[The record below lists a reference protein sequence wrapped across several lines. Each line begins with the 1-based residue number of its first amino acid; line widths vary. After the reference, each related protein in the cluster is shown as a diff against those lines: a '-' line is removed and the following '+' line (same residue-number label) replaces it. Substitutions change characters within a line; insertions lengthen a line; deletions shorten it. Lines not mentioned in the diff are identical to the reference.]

1 MIIGLTGGIAS
12 GKSLVAD
19 LLKQEGLPVIDAD
32 QIAKEIVEP
41 HEEAYRDILFHFGR
55 EVFHEDGTLHRK
67 ALGKVIF
74 NDPKQRETLNNIM
87 HPRIRERSK
96 LKQQQ
101 YENEGYTTIVYDIP
115 LLIEGGKMDQ
125 YDQVLLVYVDEDV
138 QLQRLM
144 ERDQSTEEE
153 AKSRMNSQM
162 PLREKRQYADE
173 IINNNGSI
181 EETTRQVRK
190 TLKKWGI

>member
-12 GKSLVAD
+12 GKSLVAN

-41 HEEAYRDILFHFGR
+41 HEEAHRDILFHFGR

-153 AKSRMNSQM
+153 AKSRINSQM